1 MAIDNFY
8 VAPAGDISGGL
19 SGLSQILQFSQEKRE
34 AAAKEEELR
43 AEKAQMQ
50 TDLLDAWESQDANR
64 MAEVSLKYPQV
75 SAQASQA
82 LGLMQDFQKKE
93 AMDFAIEALSN
104 PEKAGELAQRRTQ
117 LLTMQE
123 RNPADTQRFLQ
134 QFQEDPEAALMGLEM
149 NLAAISPEAYKAY
162 KEGQGASTDEPAA
175 MQTLRLRAE
184 ASGLVEGT
192 PEYEEFMRTGG
203 NRSGLASAVTRT
215 YDNGT
220 VLQTLPDGS
229 TKVLGP
235 DGTEVTGQ
243 ARVDALRTA
252 RTEQVDWE
260 AARAGATAR
269 AKGEEDRI
277 QTTIDEGLDAAQ
289 GVATLHRALDLL
301 NEVET
306 GGFDAAA
313 IKAKQWLGI
322 ESADEGELSSS
333 LGKAVLSQLRA
344 TFGAAFTE
352 REGSRLEGIEAR
364 MGANTETNKRLLQQ
378 TLSIVER
385 ASNRAIDAAYE
396 IGDERTARDIEDLLD
411 FRLTD
416 TGGAQSSGIPSSF
429 LENGGT
435 EAEWAL
441 MPAEDKALFE

>member
-1 MAIDNFY
+1 MVSPFYLEPGGGGVGEGLAGLGAILGANRER
-8 VAPAGDISGGL
+8 AEEKAAL
-19 SGLSQILQFSQEKRE
+19 EEKEKRQRDMMGAVYTAYTAKDPRQWASVVEEYPE
-34 AAAKEEELR
+34 AA
-43 AEKAQMQ
+43 QMAMQ
-50 TDLLDAWESQDANR
+50 GMGAVEDWQKQD
-64 MAEVSLKYPQV
+64 MAEYAFNV
-75 SAQASQA
+75 
-82 LGLMQDFQKKE
+82 
-93 AMDFAIEALSN
+93 LSN
-104 PEKAGELAQRRTQ
+104 PEQAAALTEQRIATGTAAG
-117 LLTMQE
+117 
-123 RNPADTQRFLQ
+123 RNMGDTQEILEALQ
-134 QFQEDPEAALMGLEM
+134 SGDTDTAMKLAETGLIFSD
-149 NLAAISPEAYKAY
+149 LDRWKAFNETRG
-162 KEGQGASTDEPAA
+162 KAQVPAA
-175 MQTLRLRAE
+175 MQTLELRAE
-184 ASGLVEGT
+184 ASGLVPGT
-192 PEYEEFMRTGG
+192 PEYQEFMRTGG
-203 NRSGLASAVTRT
+203 NRSGLASAMTRT

-220 VLQTLPDGS
+220 VLQSLPDGS

-235 DGTEVTGQ
+235 DGEPVTGE
-243 ARVDALRTA
+243 ARVQALRKA
-252 RTEQVDWE
+252 REEQVE
-260 AARAGATAR
+260 FAAARAGATAR
-269 AKGEEDRI
+269 SEGEEKRI

-385 ASNRAIDAAYE
+385 AANRAIDASYE

-416 TGGAQSSGIPSSF
+416 IGGGSPST
-429 LENGGT
+429 LPEGLT
-435 EAEWAL
+435 QEEYDL
-441 MPAEDKALFE
+441 MTPEEKALF